1 MAEPKDRMMEIA
13 PTSYLRVDGASI
25 VDGSGT
31 PVRLQGHC
39 LGGWMNMENFITGYP
54 ATETL
59 HRRALLKAM
68 GPVAYEAFFDQF
80 LTDFFSDSDAA
91 YLADLGTNAMR
102 IPISYRHFESDER
115 PKVLIEA
122 GLKWLDRAVNTLAAH
137 RIYSIIDLHAAPGFQ
152 NHHWHSDNP
161 THWPLF
167 WEYADFKERAIWLWE
182 VLADHFKGNGWIAGF
197 NLLNEPADQD
207 GNRLIAWY
215 SETARR
221 VRDIDPDRMLFL
233 DGNRYSTDFSMFTEP
248 LANTVYTAH
257 DYVMAGLDPHGHYS
271 GELDGRYPG
280 SAKGEVY
287 NKDTI
292 HEQFLRRTSFMR
304 NLGLPIWI
312 GEFGPLYNGTPQQ
325 AEERYQ
331 LMHDQLDIYR
341 DYSASWALWLY
352 KDIGLQGVVFAAADS
367 PYVSLLIDFLAK
379 KKRLGA
385 DSWGGTDE
393 QIREVVEPLEAL
405 LAREFPDFNP
415 YPWGAQKWASR
426 LLRHILISEAL
437 IPEFAERFRGI
448 TPHEARELAR
458 SFRWEACTR
467 RIGLEQT
474 LRLELAKR

>member
-207 GNRLIAWY
+207 GNRLLAWY

-257 DYVMAGLDPHGHYS
+257 DYVMAGLDPHGHYP

-331 LMHDQLDIYR
+331 LLHDQLDIYR

-352 KDIGLQGVVFAAADS
+352 RTSDCRAWSSRQLIVPICRYSPISWRRKSDSALTLGWHRRADPGRRRAVRGAARPRVSRLQ
-367 PYVSLLIDFLAK
+367 PLPL
-379 KKRLGA
+379 
-385 DSWGGTDE
+385 GGTKVG
-393 QIREVVEPLEAL
+393 RAVA
-405 LAREFPDFNP
+405 AP
-415 YPWGAQKWASR
+415 YPH
-426 LLRHILISEAL
+426 LRSAGT
-437 IPEFAERFRGI
+437 GI
-448 TPHEARELAR
+448 
-458 SFRWEACTR
+458 R
-467 RIGLEQT
+467 RAVP
-474 LRLELAKR
+474 RDHPA

>member
-1 MAEPKDRMMEIA
+1 MAEPKHRMMEIA

-31 PVRLQGHC
+31 SVRLQGHC
-39 LGGWMNMENFITGYP
+39 LGGWMNMENFVTGYP

-59 HRRALLKAM
+59 QRRALLKAM

-137 RIYSIIDLHAAPGFQ
+137 GIYSIIDLHAAPGFQ

-182 VLADHFKGNGWIAGF
+182 FLADHYKGNGWIAGF
-197 NLLNEPADQD
+197 NLLNEPADEH

-257 DYVMAGLDPHGHYS
+257 DYVMAGLDPHGHYP

-331 LMHDQLDIYR
+331 LLHDQLDIYR

-367 PYVSLLIDFLAK
+367 PYMSLLTDFLAK

-393 QIREVVEPLEAL
+393 QIRDVVEPLEAL
-405 LAREFPDFNP
+405 LAREFPDFDP
-415 YPWGAQKWASR
+415 YPWGPQKWAAR

-474 LRLELAKR
+474 LRLELAKG